1 MATVSFR
8 SAVSSASRSLP
19 LARSATVLPQRH
31 YASPSTS
38 SKPSKSAKGAKA
50 APVLAPS
57 LEEWELP
64 EIHLGPDHIN
74 RYRNHYDET
83 LTSDLLYMTYDHRLA
98 RKKSTPAPA
107 PAPVD
112 PYTANLSPKQEN
124 RRPKARAI
132 THATL
137 PELESVII
145 HTMVKEAIG
154 NKQHLLNAIMALR
167 AISGEAPGGGGRPGE
182 GVQVVKARVGAAQWK
197 LREGMPIAA
206 KVELKG
212 EAMYAFLQ
220 SLVDFV
226 LPRLR
231 EYPGVPIRPFQGT
244 HLKSHMLGPVVGF
257 GLPSIAMGLFPQIEG
272 NIDMYPRLH
281 GFHLTFKTNQKGEHA
296 QMHARTL
303 LSGFRVPFYRQ

>member
-1 MATVSFR
+1 MATTSFR

-19 LARSATVLPQRH
+19 LARSVIVLPQRH

-38 SKPSKSAKGAKA
+38 SKSSKA
-50 APVLAPS
+50 APVLPPS
-57 LEEWELP
+57 SEEWELP
-64 EIHLGPDHIN
+64 EIHLGPDHPN
-74 RYRNHYDET
+74 RYRNHYEET

-98 RKKSTPAPA
+98 RKKSTPTPP

-112 PYTANLSPKQEN
+112 PYTANISPKQEN
-124 RRPKARAI
+124 KRPKARAI

-167 AISGEAPGGGGRPGE
+167 AISGEAPGGGGRPGA

-212 EAMYAFLQ
+212 EAMYSFLQ